1 MPASLDWRMQLQERL
16 KLLSETWNISS
27 ARLLSNWLSS
37 DFEGVQFGNTK
48 FKCRINWPVGLS
60 TPIIPSN
67 IYSSNPS
74 LDIDIKM
81 SKRWDPDELKIEDAL
96 CQELDERPDWENIKN
111 VFTDKFSL
119 LDWVKS
125 FSIIWPET
133 KSNTL
138 IPNIIRDVFVKLWNF
153 QTNKKYDLSACFT
166 NYTSTKSTVQGVL
179 YILQRG
185 GICLG

>member
-1 MPASLDWRMQLQERL
+1 MTVICNYCAVWVSVSEGGACQSGLENTASRKVKTKLSSLRPEILVLPACFQTDYHQTSKVCNLEIP
-16 KLLSETWNISS
+16 SSS
-27 ARLLSNWLSS
+27 AAST
-37 DFEGVQFGNTK
+37 G
-48 FKCRINWPVGLS
+48 PVGLS

-119 LDWVKS
+119 LD
-125 FSIIWPET
+125 
-133 KSNTL
+133 
-138 IPNIIRDVFVKLWNF
+138 
-153 QTNKKYDLSACFT
+153 
-166 NYTSTKSTVQGVL
+166 
-179 YILQRG
+179 
-185 GICLG
+185 

>member
-1 MPASLDWRMQLQERL
+1 M
-16 KLLSETWNISS
+16 KLSEKLPFLPRKLICNI
-27 ARLLSNWLSS
+27 
-37 DFEGVQFGNTK
+37 
-48 FKCRINWPVGLS
+48 
-60 TPIIPSN
+60 
-67 IYSSNPS
+67 IYSTNPS

-96 CQELDERPDWENIKN
+96 CQELDEVPDWENIKN

-138 IPNIIRDVFVKLWNF
+138 IPNIIRDVFIKL
-153 QTNKKYDLSACFT
+153 
-166 NYTSTKSTVQGVL
+166 
-179 YILQRG
+179 
-185 GICLG
+185 